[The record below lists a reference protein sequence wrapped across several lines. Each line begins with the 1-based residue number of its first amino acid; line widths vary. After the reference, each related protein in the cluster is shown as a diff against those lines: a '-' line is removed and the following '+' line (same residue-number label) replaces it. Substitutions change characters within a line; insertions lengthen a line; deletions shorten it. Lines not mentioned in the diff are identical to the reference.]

1 MILDLI
7 YIPLIM
13 ILGLGF
19 INLFSSQLTER
30 DQQVLRKLLFFHLL
44 MGTYYCF
51 SFKGMPLG
59 TGECQSLFDGNI

>member
-13 ILGLGF
+13 VLGLGF

-30 DQQVLRKLLFFHLL
+30 DQQVLRKLLL
-44 MGTYYCF
+44 YNYSF
-51 SFKGMPLG
+51 SNKNTFIFLKIMCSIIMPIYKNLYV
-59 TGECQSLFDGNI
+59 I